1 MKFSIKKV
9 TIVILLSSACINAF
23 ASNSWT
29 QDEIIVKPKGGD
41 VFGNVMPNEMSYK
54 FSYNGDE
61 LSAVNMLFKST
72 DSGSDGDT
80 IYNSIVGSHYFKYES
95 VNGRKRLKAIM
106 LFSQGRERVTG
117 TKDQIAEKYSINA
130 KAKSPTLP
138 MSGKWVLVVA
148 ERDEHGRAT
157 VVNKFRVGSKL
168 ISLIHQRQQL
178 VDSLSAIPGA
188 ITTAFG
194 AADAAAAAAA
204 AASSPLDY
212 INFDDPS
219 IGNPI
224 GTFVIT
230 YTDQETTNFKEV
242 KTYAI
247 SSGQCSACPAPPV
260 QNPLQNYSYTP
271 KISYVWDYHSN
282 GDITTTFNYIS
293 IDAFQRQVIPF
304 YQQELNVEDT
314 NPDSGRIGRIMEYA
328 NNVYNLAHNAQPTP
342 MYEYIL
348 KDESRES
355 VIVDEYLFG
364 LSMMGIGVPQENTSD
379 INFDSIISSNPDSG
393 SSYSDNLITNW
404 LVEYYDKRFNGLG
417 SLVSKI
423 GSFGS

>member
-9 TIVILLSSACINAF
+9 TIVTLLSSACINAF

-41 VFGNVMPNEMSYK
+41 VFGNVIPNEMSYK

-117 TKDQIAEKYSINA
+117 TKDQIAETYSLSA
-130 KAKSPTLP
+130 KAESPTFP

-157 VVNKFRVGSKL
+157 VVNKFRIGTKL
-168 ISLIHQRQQL
+168 ISMIHENKQRI
-178 VDSLSAIPGA
+178 D
-188 ITTAFG
+188 
-194 AADAAAAAAA
+194 
-204 AASSPLDY
+204 
-212 INFDDPS
+212 FDDPS
-219 IGNPI
+219 IGSPI

-230 YTDQETTNFKEV
+230 YTDQENTNFQEI
-242 KTYAI
+242 KTYGI
-247 SSGQCSACPAPPV
+247 SYGQCSACPAPPV

-293 IDAFQRQVIPF
+293 IDAYQKLVIPF
-304 YQQELNVEDT
+304 YQQELNVEDN
-314 NPDSGRIGRIMEYA
+314 NPDSGRVGRIMEYA
-328 NNVYNLAHNAQPTP
+328 NNVYNLSHNAQPTP

-355 VIVDEYLFG
+355 AIVDEYLFG
-364 LSMMGIGVPQENTSD
+364 LSMMGIGVAQENTSD
-379 INFDSIISSNPDSG
+379 INFNSIIASYPDSG
-393 SSYSDNLITNW
+393 SSYSDNPITDW
-404 LVEYYDKRFNGLG
+404 LVEHLDKRFNGLG
-417 SLVSKI
+417 SLVSQV

>member
-1 MKFSIKKV
+1 MKFSIKKL
-9 TIVILLSSACINAF
+9 TIVTLLSSACFSAF
-23 ASNSWT
+23 ASNNWT
-29 QDEIIVKPKGGD
+29 QDEIIVKPKGAD

-61 LSAVNMLFKST
+61 LSAVNMLFKSS
-72 DSGSDGDT
+72 DSGYDEDT

-130 KAKSPTLP
+130 KARSPTLP
-138 MSGKWVLVVA
+138 MAGKWVLVVA

-168 ISLIHQRQQL
+168 ISLIHQKQQL
-178 VDSLSAIPGA
+178 VDTFSAIPGA
-188 ITTAFG
+188 IATAF
-194 AADAAAAAAA
+194 DAA

-247 SSGQCSACPAPPV
+247 SSVECSACPAPPV

-314 NPDSGRIGRIMEYA
+314 NPDSGRIGRIIEYA

-393 SSYSDNLITNW
+393 SSNSDNLITNW

-417 SLVSKI
+417 AL

>member
-9 TIVILLSSACINAF
+9 TIGILLSSVCINAF

-41 VFGNVMPNEMSYK
+41 IFGNVMPNEMSYK

-61 LSAVNMLFKST
+61 LAAVNMLFKST
-72 DSGSDGDT
+72 DSGNDGDT

-117 TKDQIAEKYSINA
+117 TKDQIAETYSLSA
-130 KAKSPTLP
+130 KAASPTFP

-157 VVNKFRVGSKL
+157 VVNKFRIGSKL
-168 ISLIHQRQQL
+168 ISMIRENQHRTDVLR
-178 VDSLSAIPGA
+178 
-188 ITTAFG
+188 TTG
-194 AADAAAAAAA
+194 NIAANIIANPAYNIA
-204 AASSPLDY
+204 AASISPLDS
-212 INFDDPS
+212 IDFDDPS
-219 IGNPI
+219 IGAPI

-230 YTDQETTNFKEV
+230 YTDQENTNFQEI

-260 QNPLQNYSYTP
+260 KKPLQNYSYTP

-293 IDAFQRQVIPF
+293 IDAYQKLVIPF
-304 YQQELNVEDT
+304 YQQELNVED
-314 NPDSGRIGRIMEYA
+314 NNQDSGRVGRIMEYA
-328 NNVYNLAHNAQPTP
+328 NNVYNLSHNAQPTP

-348 KDESRES
+348 KDEPRES

-364 LSMMGIGVPQENTSD
+364 LSMMGIGVAQENTSD
-379 INFDSIISSNPDSG
+379 INFNSIIGSNPDSG
-393 SSYSDNLITNW
+393 SSYSDNPITDW
-404 LVEYYDKRFNGLG
+404 LVEYYDKHFNGLG
-417 SLVSKI
+417 SLVSKM

>member
-9 TIVILLSSACINAF
+9 TIAILLSSACINAF

-29 QDEIIVKPKGGD
+29 QDEIIVKPKGAD
-41 VFGNVMPNEMSYK
+41 IFGNVMPNEMSYK
-54 FSYNGDE
+54 FSYNSDE

-72 DSGSDGDT
+72 DSGNDGDT
-80 IYNSIVGSHYFKYES
+80 IYNSIVGSHYFKYEN

-117 TKDQIAEKYSINA
+117 TKDQITETYSLSA
-130 KAKSPTLP
+130 KAESPTFP

-157 VVNKFRVGSKL
+157 VVNKFRIGTKL
-168 ISLIHQRQQL
+168 ISMIHKNQQRIDAMHATASIL
-178 VDSLSAIPGA
+178 GSLYNTI
-188 ITTAFG
+188 
-194 AADAAAAAAA
+194 AAAL
-204 AASSPLDY
+204 SPLDG
-212 INFDDPS
+212 IDFDDPS
-219 IGNPI
+219 IGSPI

-230 YTDQETTNFKEV
+230 YTDQENTNFQEV

-260 QNPLQNYSYTP
+260 KKPLQNYSYTP

-293 IDAFQRQVIPF
+293 IDAYQKLTIPF
-304 YQQELNVEDT
+304 YQQELNVEDN

-328 NNVYNLAHNAQPTP
+328 NNVYNLSHNAQPTP

-355 VIVDEYLFG
+355 VTVDEYLFG
-364 LSMMGIGVPQENTSD
+364 LSMMGIGVPQEETSD
-379 INFDSIISSNPDSG
+379 INFNSIISSSPDSG
-393 SSYSDNLITNW
+393 SSHSDNLITNW

-417 SLVSKI
+417 SLVSKM
-423 GSFGS
+423 GSFGG